1 MAAEYFMGVEVMLIC
16 QYHGVKIVKF
26 YLYAG
31 AIPWKL
37 I

>member
-1 MAAEYFMGVEVMLIC
+1 MTAECFMSVEVMFIC

-26 YLYAG
+26 YLYSG

-37 I
+37 M

>member
-1 MAAEYFMGVEVMLIC
+1 MTAECFMGVEVMLIC
-16 QYHGVKIVKF
+16 QYLCVKIVKF
-26 YLYAG
+26 YLYSG